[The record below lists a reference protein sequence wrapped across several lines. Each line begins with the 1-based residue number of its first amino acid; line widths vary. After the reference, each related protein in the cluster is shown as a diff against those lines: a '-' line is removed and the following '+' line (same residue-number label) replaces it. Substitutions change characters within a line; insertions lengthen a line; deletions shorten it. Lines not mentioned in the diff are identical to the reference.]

1 MSQKENDLLRQQD
14 DFYRGILDAIPSP
27 VFVVEEDVRIVDYN
41 AAAAKMLTGDRS
53 VVISRRAGEVLHCL
67 HAEDVEEGC
76 GRGPVCSGCVIRKSV
91 NESLSGQKLTRQ
103 KVGMEIKIDGK
114 SAEALFLVTTSP
126 LNYHGRQ
133 LVVIVLEDI
142 QELSRLRELLPMC
155 ANCKKIRDDKEYWQ
169 NVEDYFETH
178 LDVDFTHGICPDCAK
193 KLYPTIWSKLT

>member
-1 MSQKENDLLRQQD
+1 MNPDKGDRLKQD
-14 DFYRGILDAIPSP
+14 DSFYRGILDAIPSP

-41 AAAAKMLTGDRS
+41 AAASKMLSSDRS
-53 VVISRRAGEVLHCL
+53 MVISRRAGEVLHCL
-67 HAEDVEEGC
+67 HAEDVEGGC
-76 GRGPVCSGCVIRKSV
+76 GRGPTCSGCVIRKSV
-91 NESLSGQKLTRQ
+91 NESLTGQKRVRQ
-103 KVGMEIKIDGK
+103 KLKMEIKVDGK
-114 SAEALFLVTTSP
+114 VTEALFLVTTSP
-126 LNYHGRQ
+126 LNYGGRQ
-133 LVVIVLEDI
+133 LVVVILEDI